1 MSRQQ
6 PKSPFSFFDKKRI
19 LEYLSRIDSEF
30 KIVQTQ
36 FSGLSSH
43 IKSLGDGID
52 NLVEKFTGYY
62 VDVQKFKKEAE
73 DIYIEQEYK
82 IASLERKIEELKKK

>member
-1 MSRQQ
+1 LSRQQ
-6 PKSPFSFFDKKRI
+6 SKSPFSFFDKKRI

-30 KIVQTQ
+30 KIVQIQ

-43 IKSLGDGID
+43 IKSLGDGMD

-62 VDVQKFKKEAE
+62 IDVQKHIQKQESRIEGLKKE
-73 DIYIEQEYK
+73 
-82 IASLERKIEELKKK
+82 IEELKKK